1 MKLSDLSW
9 DEFSHRLSSTGG
21 LQILIGPY
29 RFSLQVRL
37 QELHK
42 AIALLYADNEIAD
55 HPVIS
60 DFQITL
66 GPHPAFPPWK
76 KLAAFIIDSAVKFKP
91 FAREMALPMLE
102 WAINWCTFSQPHQYF
117 MLHSASLEK
126 NGRGLLLPGP
136 PGAGKSTLCAALALR
151 GWRLLSD
158 ELAMMR
164 PGSTDLIPVPRPIG
178 LKNASI
184 EIIRTFEPGATIGPI
199 TSGTRKGTVAHLK
212 PPVSALQ
219 KAHIPAKPRWIIFPA
234 FKQDAPLAL
243 EPASK
248 AQTFLWLAKDAFN
261 FNVLGEKAFDAL
273 SALIDTCGCY
283 ELSYSDLNEAITFL
297 DQLCNNDGG
306 HTGHVGAH

>member
-1 MKLSDLSW
+1 M
-9 DEFSHRLSSTGG
+9 
-21 LQILIGPY
+21 IGPY
-29 RFSLQVRL
+29 RFRLQVRL
-37 QELHK
+37 QELHES
-42 AIALLYADNEIAD
+42 IFLLYADNEMAD
-55 HPVIS
+55 DLVFS

-76 KLAAFIIDSAVKFKP
+76 KKAAFVIDGAVKFKP
-91 FAREMALPMLE
+91 FDRSIALPMLE
-102 WAINWCTFSQPHQYF
+102 WAINWCTFSQPHEYF

-126 NGRGLLLPGP
+126 KGWGLLLPGP

-164 PGSTDLIPVPRPIG
+164 PGSIDLVPVPRPIG

-184 EIIRTFEPGATIGPI
+184 EIIRSFEPGATIGP
-199 TSGTRKGTVAHLK
+199 TTPGTRKGTVAHLK

-219 KAHIPAKPRWIIFPA
+219 KAHIPAQPRWIIFPA
-234 FKQDAPLAL
+234 FKQGAPLAL

-248 AQTFLWLAKDAFN
+248 AQTFLWLANDAFN

-273 SALIDTCGCY
+273 SALIDTCACY

-297 DQLCNNDGG
+297 DQLCDDDGG
-306 HTGHVGAH
+306 HIDHAGAH